1 MAWNSMS
8 FDPSLVQTNS
18 DAASSALAEA
28 NSASSAA
35 AALGDGIFTPIA
47 YIDNHTI
54 LVSEFGKTLTMAHA
68 DSKTFTLPSVGA
80 EHDGAEVTLMRIG
93 AGNMVVLGADADTVG
108 GATDTQVTVTTLYGL
123 VKLKYIHS
131 TTTWAILW
139 SKGSYTGA

>member
-1 MAWNSMS
+1 MKKLNGLLVLLMIVLFPVAVWTADG
-8 FDPSLVQTNS
+8 DPVLVS
-18 DAASSALAEA
+18 D
-28 NSASSAA
+28 
-35 AALGDGIFTPIA
+35 TPIA

-68 DSKTFTLPSVGA
+68 DSKTFTLPLVGA

-93 AGNMVVLGADADTVG
+93 AGNMVVCRGLGGDAYTVG
-108 GATDTQVTVTTLYGL
+108 SATDTQVTVTTLYGL